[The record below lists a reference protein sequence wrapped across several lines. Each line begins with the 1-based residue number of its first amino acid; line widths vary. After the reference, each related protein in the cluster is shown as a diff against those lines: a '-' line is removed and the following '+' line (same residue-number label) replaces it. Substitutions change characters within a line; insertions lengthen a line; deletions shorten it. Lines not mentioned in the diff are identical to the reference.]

1 MIKPMLC
8 TDDIKRFTSVL
19 DDEEGVY
26 CSPKLDGVRCIA
38 TVYPGEEEVHYISRN
53 GKEFKNFNKFDEA
66 VLDLRIGLDA
76 TMGTAFNLN
85 TDTFYLDGEVIASV
99 PEDEAQDFSKVMTQV
114 HRLKDVD
121 SSIFSYQLFDLPCVP
136 KAPFCIRYSILTR
149 LLRDYGQE
157 SKDFQVVEHFYTAED
172 REHLQEIM
180 WAYIARGYEGAV
192 FKSSPGL
199 YEYGKKS
206 KHWLKMKPTYTED
219 LYVVDVIQGTGKYSE
234 TLGALICDFN
244 GTRVKVGSG
253 FTDEERDEF
262 WKNPPNMI
270 EVKYQEKT
278 KAGSLRFPIFVR
290 VREDKD

>member
-8 TDDIKRFTSVL
+8 TDDVKRFTSVL

-38 TVYPGEEEVHYISRN
+38 TIYPGEDEVHYLSRN
-53 GKEFKNFNKFDEA
+53 GKEFKNFNKFDED
-66 VLDLRIGLDA
+66 VLDLRRGLVVSMI
-76 TMGTAFNLN
+76 TTFNIN
-85 TDTFYLDGEVIASV
+85 TDTFYLDGEVIANV
-99 PEDEAQDFSKVMTQV
+99 PKGEAQDFSKVMTQV

-121 SSIFSYQLFDLPCVP
+121 SSIFSYQLFDLPCIP
-136 KAPFCIRYSILTR
+136 NLSFGTRYALLTR
-149 LLRDYGQE
+149 LLRE
-157 SKDFQVVEHFYTAED
+157 SELESAEFQHVEHIYTVD
-172 REHLQEIM
+172 RGFFQEIM
-180 WAYIARGYEGAV
+180 EGYIAQGYEGVV

-199 YEYGKKS
+199 YECGKKS

-244 GTRVKVGSG
+244 GTRVRVGSG

-262 WKNPPNMI
+262 WKNPPRMI